1 MAIILQ
7 EKTPTAS
14 LQKQI
19 SSSNNNDDDDSLE
32 FLFKKA
38 LENSDVFERLS
49 FPWKMSYGSLI
60 LFTRVLLCGFSF
72 QYW

>member
-19 SSSNNNDDDDSLE
+19 SSNNNNNNDSLE
-32 FLFKKA
+32 FLLKKA

-49 FPWKMSYGSLI
+49 SPWKMSYGSLI